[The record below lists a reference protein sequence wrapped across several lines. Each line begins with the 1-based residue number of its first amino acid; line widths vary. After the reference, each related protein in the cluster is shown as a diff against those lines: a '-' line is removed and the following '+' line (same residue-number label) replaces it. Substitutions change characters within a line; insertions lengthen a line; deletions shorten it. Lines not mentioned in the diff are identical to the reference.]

1 MDTEQLHDI
10 LGLEDV
16 PHVQQQANNVLKTT
30 SFFTGERHDGRATR
44 LMGDG
49 QLQATTIKA
58 LGLEQT
64 RLQDQQQAM
73 PSVSTSV
80 TTVAVT
86 TTTTT
91 TTRISTRL
99 HHTILKVCY
108 SQDPLFQWLGLGLA
122 DHRNS
127 RPSAQCTLRIVELNP
142 TTRLLVK
149 LTSVELDYFSC

>member
-1 MDTEQLHDI
+1 VRTSYSDNVNGDGMDTKQLHDI

-30 SFFTGERHDGRATR
+30 SFFTGERHGGRATR

-64 RLQDQQQAM
+64 RLQDQQQAI
-73 PSVSTSV
+73 PSVSTSM

-86 TTTTT
+86 TTITT

-99 HHTILKVCY
+99 HPTILKVCY
-108 SQDPLFQWLGLGLA
+108 SEDPQFQWLGLGLA
-122 DHRNS
+122 DRWNS
-127 RPSAQCTLRIVELNP
+127 RPSA
-142 TTRLLVK
+142 
-149 LTSVELDYFSC
+149 